1 MIKMKKMNQ
10 WSSLL
15 LFALLMLSVSSCKQE
30 DVAVQSATGTKELPS
45 FAANI
50 SLQDIPVLAPE
61 ERTIVSTD
69 TEDGI
74 SGEGQGARA
83 FEYTVPAEGGNYPTL
98 SFRDGDKIPVRILLY
113 PTGAAYYGQKV
124 FYSKGTVDLS
134 VKDGKVSFSAKQVEL
149 VGGKYKASGQDR
161 QLKFSGDLVMNNE
174 HQWMM
179 TAIYA
184 PGSTASDNIIS
195 FRGQSPL
202 KFLNAGDRLK
212 VGQDINIPF
221 VLGVKQPDGSYRPG
235 VPVKMEANKD
245 KIGFMHESN
254 SRYNDPT
261 NYSFEVKK
269 TEGMGF
275 YPLGTL
281 FALRFS
287 NDMKNLADLKSKMD
301 KKYWNANNGNY
312 EQVLSTY
319 NYKVEKVTI
328 SSTTQEGTFDIGKSV
343 SFTPSGLTRSSFVPQ
358 KEVNLTLDEAKTPWL
373 YIWQYSSGGAD
384 NSALEITFNLYN
396 KELGVHTLEKVYRAV
411 GSKFKGSHKYY
422 KHLKI
427 SRELRLPPLALFA
440 PTFVSFIDND
450 LTWGNPWGSNAKE
463 GNDHTERGVGRP
475 YLAKEFFENN
485 KRMINPFTI
494 KSSSSSDQSDF
505 DKDDTKWILP
515 SEKEIKSIFPTSI
528 KQLTVTDAG
537 EPKRQIVGVN
547 EDVVINGLPV
557 QAKAY
562 YYARENGKDI
572 TGKNQKD
579 PASLRVYYAL
589 RYVGTQYVSAWR
601 YIEWG
606 RWNNNLNNST
616 DQPIASKFII
626 QSRSL
631 PLSAGATGN
640 KKTGF
645 ASNDQKAFDLLEHT
659 IGTNEF
665 WSDRVKNSDQL
676 TIHNV
681 APAVGMDDKLL
692 KPDVIQRIFPLVGTW
707 YKGKRAYIGTA
718 FNIWVAPENDKPSA
732 TRAYQVSNQDRPSL
746 TMVNSLLMGSSGK
759 AMVLPVLY
767 PARAK
772 N

>member
-15 LFALLMLSVSSCKQE
+15 LFTLLMLSVSSCKQE
-30 DVAVQSATGTKELPS
+30 DVAVQPTTETKEPPS
-45 FAANI
+45 FTTNI

-61 ERTIVSTD
+61 ERAIVSTD
-69 TEDGI
+69 AEDEAGDA
-74 SGEGQGARA
+74 GQGVRA
-83 FEYTVPAEGGNYPTL
+83 FEYTVPAEGQNYPRL
-98 SFRDGDKIPVRILLY
+98 SFKEGDKIPVRILLY
-113 PTGAAYYGQKV
+113 PNVNGYYGTKV
-124 FYSKGTVDLS
+124 FYSKNTVHLTVKKGMLS
-134 VKDGKVSFSAKQVEL
+134 ISEKKMEL
-149 VGGKYKASGQDR
+149 VGGAYTEGSDDKNLAFTGK
-161 QLKFSGDLVMNNE
+161 LVNDNKDK
-174 HQWMM
+174 WMM

-184 PGSTASDNIIS
+184 PGATSAASLIN
-195 FRGQSPL
+195 FRGASPL
-202 KFLNAGDRLK
+202 RFLEAGTKLE
-212 VGQDINIPF
+212 VGKDINIPF
-221 VLGVKQPDGSYRPG
+221 VLGVKSKDGYKPG
-235 VPVKMEANKD
+235 VPVKMLADVDKTKLNKTELD
-245 KIGFMHESN
+245 N
-254 SRYNDPT
+254 PN

-358 KEVNLTLDEAKTPWL
+358 KEVTLSLDEAKTPWL

-494 KSSSSSDQSDF
+494 KSSSSSSDQSDF

-616 DQPIASKFII
+616 DKPIASKFII

>member
-15 LFALLMLSVSSCKQE
+15 LFTLLMLSVSSCKQE
-30 DVAVQSATGTKELPS
+30 DVAVQPTTETKEPPS
-45 FAANI
+45 FTTNI

-61 ERTIVSTD
+61 ERAIVSTD
-69 TEDGI
+69 AEDEAGDA
-74 SGEGQGARA
+74 GQGVRA
-83 FEYTVPAEGGNYPTL
+83 FEYTVPAEGQNYPRL
-98 SFRDGDKIPVRILLY
+98 SFKEGDKIPVRILLY
-113 PTGAAYYGQKV
+113 PNVNGYYGTKV
-124 FYSKGTVDLS
+124 FYSKNTVYLTVKKGMLS
-134 VKDGKVSFSAKQVEL
+134 ISEKKMEL
-149 VGGKYKASGQDR
+149 VGGAYTEGSDDKNLAFTGK
-161 QLKFSGDLVMNNE
+161 LVNDNKDK
-174 HQWMM
+174 WMM

-184 PGSTASDNIIS
+184 PGATSAASLIN
-195 FRGQSPL
+195 FRGASPL
-202 KFLNAGDRLK
+202 RFLEAGTKLE
-212 VGQDINIPF
+212 VGKDINIPF
-221 VLGVKQPDGSYRPG
+221 VLGVKSKDGYKPG
-235 VPVKMEANKD
+235 VPVKMLADVDKTKLNKTELD
-245 KIGFMHESN
+245 N
-254 SRYNDPT
+254 PN

-358 KEVNLTLDEAKTPWL
+358 KEVTLSLDEAKTPWL

-616 DQPIASKFII
+616 DKPIASKFII

>member
-15 LFALLMLSVSSCKQE
+15 LFTLLMLSVSSCKQE
-30 DVAVQSATGTKELPS
+30 DVAVQPATETKEPPS
-45 FAANI
+45 FTTNV

-69 TEDGI
+69 TEDEVGDA
-74 SGEGQGARA
+74 GQGGRA

-113 PTGAAYYGQKV
+113 PTGAAYYQQKV
-124 FYSKGTVDLS
+124 FYSKNTVYLS
-134 VKDGKVSFSAKQVEL
+134 VKDGKVSFSAKQLEL
-149 VGGKYKASGQDR
+149 IGGAYKAGSHDR
-161 QLKFSGDLVMNNE
+161 ILTFTGDLAMNNK
-174 HQWMM
+174 QDWMM

-184 PGSTASDNIIS
+184 PGSTSTNNIIS
-195 FRGQSPL
+195 FRGQSPM
-202 KFLNAGDRLK
+202 KFLNAGDKLV

-221 VLGVKQPDGSYRPG
+221 VLGVKKPDGSYTPG
-235 VPVKMEANKD
+235 VPVKMEVD
-245 KIGFMHESN
+245 TQKIGWMNEN
-254 SRYNDPT
+254 NPKYNDPT
-261 NYSFEVKK
+261 NYSFEVKQVP
-269 TEGMGF
+269 GAGF

-301 KKYWNANNGNY
+301 KKYWTANNGDY
-312 EQVLSTY
+312 SQVLSTY

-358 KEVNLTLDEAKTPWL
+358 NEVTLSLDEAKTPWL

-411 GSKFKGSHKYY
+411 GSKFKGSRKYY

-427 SRELRLPPLALFA
+427 ARELRLPPLSLFA
-440 PTFVSFIDND
+440 PTFVSFIDQD
-450 LTWGNPWGSNAKE
+450 LTWGNPWGSNAEE
-463 GNDHTERGVGRP
+463 GNDHTVRGVGRP
-475 YLAKEFFENN
+475 YLAKEFFEHNN
-485 KRMINPFTI
+485 RMINPFTI
-494 KSSSSSDQSDF
+494 KSPSGQSDF
-505 DKDDTKWILP
+505 DKDDTKWTLP

-528 KQLTVTDAG
+528 PRLTVTDAG
-537 EPKRQIVGVN
+537 TPMRQIVGVT

-557 QAKAY
+557 QAKSY
-562 YYARENGKDI
+562 YYARENGNDI

-616 DQPIASKFII
+616 DKPIASKFII

-640 KKTGF
+640 KTTGF
-645 ASNDQKAFDLLEHT
+645 TSNDQKAFALLEHT

-676 TIHNV
+676 TINNV
-681 APAVGMDDKLL
+681 APAVGMDDKIL
-692 KPDVIQRIFPLVGTW
+692 KPDVIQRTFPLVGTW

-718 FNIWVAPENDKPSA
+718 FNIWLVPENGQPNA
-732 TRAYQVSNQDRPSL
+732 TRAYQVSNQDRPSM
-746 TMVNSLLMGSSGK
+746 TTVSSLLMGATGK
-759 AMVLPVLY
+759 AMVLPLLY

>member
-15 LFALLMLSVSSCKQE
+15 LFTLLMLSVSSCKQE
-30 DVAVQSATGTKELPS
+30 DVAVQPTTETKEPPS
-45 FAANI
+45 FTTNI

-61 ERTIVSTD
+61 ERAIVSTD
-69 TEDGI
+69 AEDEAGDA
-74 SGEGQGARA
+74 GQGVRA
-83 FEYTVPAEGGNYPTL
+83 FEYTVPAEGQNYPRL
-98 SFRDGDKIPVRILLY
+98 SFKEGDKIPVRILLY
-113 PTGAAYYGQKV
+113 PNVNGYYGTKV
-124 FYSKGTVDLS
+124 FYSKNTVHLTVKKGMLS
-134 VKDGKVSFSAKQVEL
+134 ISEKKMEL
-149 VGGKYKASGQDR
+149 VGGAYTEGSDDKNLAFTGK
-161 QLKFSGDLVMNNE
+161 LVNDNKDK
-174 HQWMM
+174 WMM

-184 PGSTASDNIIS
+184 PGATSAASLIN
-195 FRGQSPL
+195 FRGASPL
-202 KFLNAGDRLK
+202 RFLEAGTKLE
-212 VGQDINIPF
+212 VGKDINIPF
-221 VLGVKQPDGSYRPG
+221 VLGVKSKDGYKPG
-235 VPVKMEANKD
+235 VPVKMLADVDKTKLNKTELD
-245 KIGFMHESN
+245 N
-254 SRYNDPT
+254 PN

-343 SFTPSGLTRSSFVPQ
+343 TFTPSGLTRSSFVPQ
-358 KEVNLTLDEAKTPWL
+358 KEVNLSLNEAKTPWL

-494 KSSSSSDQSDF
+494 KSSSSDQSDF

-645 ASNDQKAFDLLEHT
+645 VSNDEKAFDLLEHT

>member
-15 LFALLMLSVSSCKQE
+15 LFTLLMLSVSSCKQE
-30 DVAVQSATGTKELPS
+30 DVAVQPTTETKETPS
-45 FAANI
+45 FTTNI

-61 ERTIVSTD
+61 ERAIVSTD
-69 TEDGI
+69 AEDEAGDA
-74 SGEGQGARA
+74 GQGVRA
-83 FEYTVPAEGGNYPTL
+83 FEYTVPAEGQNYPRL
-98 SFRDGDKIPVRILLY
+98 SFKEGDKIPVRILLY
-113 PTGAAYYGQKV
+113 PNVNGYYGTKV
-124 FYSKGTVDLS
+124 FYSKNTVHLTVKNGMLS
-134 VKDGKVSFSAKQVEL
+134 ISEKKMEL
-149 VGGKYKASGQDR
+149 VGGAYTEGSDDKNLAFTGK
-161 QLKFSGDLVMNNE
+161 LVNDNKDK
-174 HQWMM
+174 WMM

-184 PGSTASDNIIS
+184 PGATSAASLIN
-195 FRGQSPL
+195 FRGASPL
-202 KFLNAGDRLK
+202 RFLEAGTKLE
-212 VGQDINIPF
+212 VGKDINIPF
-221 VLGVKQPDGSYRPG
+221 VLGVKSKDGYKPG
-235 VPVKMEANKD
+235 VPVKMLADVDKTKLNKTELD
-245 KIGFMHESN
+245 N
-254 SRYNDPT
+254 PN

-343 SFTPSGLTRSSFVPQ
+343 TFTPSGLTRSSFVPQ
-358 KEVNLTLDEAKTPWL
+358 KEVTLSLDEAKTPWL

-494 KSSSSSDQSDF
+494 KSSSSSSDQSDF

-616 DQPIASKFII
+616 DKPIASKFII

-645 ASNDQKAFDLLEHT
+645 ASNDEKAFDLLEHT

>member
-15 LFALLMLSVSSCKQE
+15 LFTLLMLSVSSCKQE
-30 DVAVQSATGTKELPS
+30 DVAVQTATETKEPPS
-45 FAANI
+45 FTTNV

-69 TEDGI
+69 AEDEAGDA
-74 SGEGQGARA
+74 GQGVRA
-83 FEYTVPAEGGNYPTL
+83 FEYTVPAEGQNYPRL
-98 SFRDGDKIPVRILLY
+98 SFKEGDKIPVRILLY
-113 PTGAAYYGQKV
+113 PNVNGYYGTKV
-124 FYSKGTVDLS
+124 FYSKNTVHLTVKKGMLS
-134 VKDGKVSFSAKQVEL
+134 ISEKKMEL
-149 VGGKYKASGQDR
+149 VGGAYTEGSDDKNLAFTGK
-161 QLKFSGDLVMNNE
+161 LVNDNKDK
-174 HQWMM
+174 WMM

-184 PGSTASDNIIS
+184 PGATSAASLIN
-195 FRGQSPL
+195 FRGASPL
-202 KFLNAGDRLK
+202 RFLAAGTKLE
-212 VGQDINIPF
+212 VGKDINIPF
-221 VLGVKQPDGSYRPG
+221 VLGVKSKDGYKPG
-235 VPVKMEANKD
+235 VPVKMLADVDKTKLNKTELD
-245 KIGFMHESN
+245 N
-254 SRYNDPT
+254 PN

-343 SFTPSGLTRSSFVPQ
+343 TFTPSGLTRSSFVPQ
-358 KEVNLTLDEAKTPWL
+358 KEVTLSLDEAKTPWL

-616 DQPIASKFII
+616 DKPIASKFII

-640 KKTGF
+640 KTTGF
-645 ASNDQKAFDLLEHT
+645 TSNDQKAFDLLEHT

>member
-15 LFALLMLSVSSCKQE
+15 LFTLLMLSVSSCKQE
-30 DVAVQSATGTKELPS
+30 DVAVQPTTETKEPPS
-45 FAANI
+45 FTTNV

-61 ERTIVSTD
+61 ERAIVSTD
-69 TEDGI
+69 AEDEAGDA
-74 SGEGQGARA
+74 GQGVRA
-83 FEYTVPAEGGNYPTL
+83 FEYTVPAEGQNYPRL
-98 SFRDGDKIPVRILLY
+98 SFKEGDKIPVRILLY
-113 PTGAAYYGQKV
+113 PNVNGYYGTKV
-124 FYSKGTVDLS
+124 FYSKNTVHLTVKKGMLS
-134 VKDGKVSFSAKQVEL
+134 ISEKKMEL
-149 VGGKYKASGQDR
+149 VGGAYTEGSDDKNLAFTGK
-161 QLKFSGDLVMNNE
+161 LVNDNKDK
-174 HQWMM
+174 WMM

-184 PGSTASDNIIS
+184 PGATSAASLIN
-195 FRGQSPL
+195 FRGASPL
-202 KFLNAGDRLK
+202 RFLEAGTKLE
-212 VGQDINIPF
+212 VGKDINIPF
-221 VLGVKQPDGSYRPG
+221 VLGVKSKDGYKPG
-235 VPVKMEANKD
+235 VPVKMLADVDKTKLNKTELD
-245 KIGFMHESN
+245 N
-254 SRYNDPT
+254 PN

-358 KEVNLTLDEAKTPWL
+358 KEVTLSLDEAKTPWL

-494 KSSSSSDQSDF
+494 KSSSSSSDQSDF

-616 DQPIASKFII
+616 DKPIASKFII

>member
-15 LFALLMLSVSSCKQE
+15 LFTLLMLSVSSCKQE
-30 DVAVQSATGTKELPS
+30 DVAVQTATETKEPPS
-45 FAANI
+45 FTTNV

-69 TEDGI
+69 AEDEAGDA
-74 SGEGQGARA
+74 GQGVRA
-83 FEYTVPAEGGNYPTL
+83 FEYTVPAEGQNYPRL
-98 SFRDGDKIPVRILLY
+98 SFKEGDKIPVRILLY
-113 PTGAAYYGQKV
+113 PNVNGYYGTKV
-124 FYSKGTVDLS
+124 FYSKNTVHLTVKNGMLS
-134 VKDGKVSFSAKQVEL
+134 ISEKKMEL
-149 VGGKYKASGQDR
+149 VGGAYKEGSDDKNLAFTG
-161 QLKFSGDLVMNNE
+161 KLVNDNKDK
-174 HQWMM
+174 WMM

-184 PGSTASDNIIS
+184 PGATSAASLIN
-195 FRGQSPL
+195 FRGASPL
-202 KFLNAGDRLK
+202 RFLAAGTKLE
-212 VGQDINIPF
+212 VGKDINIPF
-221 VLGVKQPDGSYRPG
+221 VLGVKSKDGYKPG
-235 VPVKMEANKD
+235 VPVKMLADVDKTKLNKTELD
-245 KIGFMHESN
+245 N
-254 SRYNDPT
+254 PN

-358 KEVNLTLDEAKTPWL
+358 KEVNLSLNEAKTPWL

-616 DQPIASKFII
+616 DKPIASKFII

>member
-15 LFALLMLSVSSCKQE
+15 LFTLLMLSVSSCKQE
-30 DVAVQSATGTKELPS
+30 DVAVQTATETKEPPS
-45 FAANI
+45 FTTNV

-69 TEDGI
+69 AEDEAGDA
-74 SGEGQGARA
+74 GQGVRA
-83 FEYTVPAEGGNYPTL
+83 FEYTVPAEGQNYPRL
-98 SFRDGDKIPVRILLY
+98 SFKEGDKIPVRILLY
-113 PTGAAYYGQKV
+113 PNVNGYYGTKV
-124 FYSKGTVDLS
+124 FYSKNTVHLTVKKGMLS
-134 VKDGKVSFSAKQVEL
+134 ISEKKMEL
-149 VGGKYKASGQDR
+149 VGGAYTEGSDDKNLAFTGK
-161 QLKFSGDLVMNNE
+161 LVNDNKDK
-174 HQWMM
+174 WMM

-184 PGSTASDNIIS
+184 PGATSAASLIN
-195 FRGQSPL
+195 FRGASPL
-202 KFLNAGDRLK
+202 RFLEAGTKLE
-212 VGQDINIPF
+212 VGKDINIPF
-221 VLGVKQPDGSYRPG
+221 VLGVKSKDGYKPG
-235 VPVKMEANKD
+235 VPVKMLADVDKTKLNKTELD
-245 KIGFMHESN
+245 N
-254 SRYNDPT
+254 PN

-358 KEVNLTLDEAKTPWL
+358 KEVTLSLDEAKTPWL

-494 KSSSSSDQSDF
+494 KSSSSGQSDF

-645 ASNDQKAFDLLEHT
+645 ASNDEKAFDLLEHT

>member
-15 LFALLMLSVSSCKQE
+15 LFTLLMLSGSSCKQE
-30 DVAVQSATGTKELPS
+30 DVAVQPATETKEPPS
-45 FAANI
+45 FTTNV

-69 TEDGI
+69 TED
-74 SGEGQGARA
+74 EADNAGQGARA

-98 SFRDGDKIPVRILLY
+98 SFKEGDKIPVRILLY
-113 PTGAAYYGQKV
+113 PNVNGYYGTKV
-124 FYSKGTVDLS
+124 FYSKNTVHLTVKNGMLS
-134 VKDGKVSFSAKQVEL
+134 ISEKKMEL
-149 VGGKYKASGQDR
+149 VGGAYTEGSDDKNLAFTGK
-161 QLKFSGDLVMNNE
+161 LVNDNKDK
-174 HQWMM
+174 WMM

-184 PGSTASDNIIS
+184 PGATSAASLIN
-195 FRGQSPL
+195 FRGASPL
-202 KFLNAGDRLK
+202 RFLPAGTKLE
-212 VGQDINIPF
+212 VGKDINIPF
-221 VLGVKQPDGSYRPG
+221 VLGVKSKDGYKPG
-235 VPVKMEANKD
+235 VPVKMLADVDKTKLNKTELD
-245 KIGFMHESN
+245 N
-254 SRYNDPT
+254 PN

-301 KKYWNANNGNY
+301 KKYWAANNGDY
-312 EQVLSTY
+312 SRVLSTY
-319 NYKVEKVTI
+319 NYKIEKVTI

-358 KEVNLTLDEAKTPWL
+358 KEVNLSLDEAKTPWL

-440 PTFVSFIDND
+440 PTFVSFIDED
-450 LTWGNPWGSNAKE
+450 LTWGNPWGSNAAE
-463 GNDHTERGVGRP
+463 GNDHTVRGVGRP

-494 KSSSSSDQSDF
+494 KSSSSGQSDF

-557 QAKAY
+557 QAKSY

-645 ASNDQKAFDLLEHT
+645 AFNDQKAFDLLEHT

-692 KPDVIQRIFPLVGTW
+692 KPDVIQRTFPLVGTW

>member
-15 LFALLMLSVSSCKQE
+15 LFTLLMLSVSSCKQE
-30 DVAVQSATGTKELPS
+30 DVAVQPTTETKEPPS
-45 FAANI
+45 FTTNV

-69 TEDGI
+69 AEDGM

-98 SFRDGDKIPVRILLY
+98 SFRDGEKIPVRILLY
-113 PTGAAYYGQKV
+113 PTGTAYYGQKV

-149 VGGKYKASGQDR
+149 VGGAYKVGSKNR
-161 QLKFSGDLVMNNE
+161 NLTFTGDLVNNNKDN
-174 HQWMM
+174 WMM

-184 PGSTASDNIIS
+184 PGSTASENIIS

-202 KFLNAGDRLK
+202 KFLNAGDRLT

-221 VLGVKQPDGSYRPG
+221 VLGVKQSDGSYRPG
-235 VPVKMEANKD
+235 VPVKMEVNKQ
-245 KIGFMHESN
+245 KIGWMNEN
-254 SRYNDPT
+254 NPKYNDPT

-287 NDMKNLADLKSKMD
+287 NDMKNLKDLKSKMD
-301 KKYWNANNGNY
+301 EKYWEANNGDY
-312 EQVLSTY
+312 SRVLSTY
-319 NYKVEKVTI
+319 NYKIEKVTI
-328 SSTTQEGTFDIGKSV
+328 SSTTQTGTFDIGKSV
-343 SFTPSGLTRSSFVPQ
+343 TFTPTEMTRTSFTPS
-358 KEVNLTLDEAKTPWL
+358 KEVSLGLDEAKTPWL

-396 KELGVHTLEKVYRAV
+396 EELGAHTVEKVYRAV
-411 GSKFKGSHKYY
+411 GGKFKGSHKYY

-427 SRELRLPPLALFA
+427 SRELRLPPLALLA
-440 PTFVSFIDND
+440 PTFISFIDQD
-450 LTWGNPWGSNAKE
+450 LTWGDPWGSNANE
-463 GNDHTERGVGRP
+463 GNDHTVRGVGRP

-494 KSSSSSDQSDF
+494 KSPSGQSDF
-505 DKDDTKWILP
+505 DKDDTKWTLP

-537 EPKRQIVGVN
+537 TPWRHIVGVK

-557 QAKAY
+557 KGKSY
-562 YYARENGKDI
+562 YYARENGNDI
-572 TGKNQKD
+572 TGNNQKD

-616 DQPIASKFII
+616 DKPIASKFII

-640 KKTGF
+640 KTTGF
-645 ASNDQKAFDLLEHT
+645 TYNDQKAFDLLEQT

-681 APAVGMDDKLL
+681 APAVGMDDKIL
-692 KPDVIQRIFPLVGTW
+692 KPDVIQRTFPLVGTW
-707 YKGKRAYIGTA
+707 YKGKRAYIGTS
-718 FNIWVAPENDKPSA
+718 FNIWLVPENGQPNA
-732 TRAYQVSNQDRPSL
+732 TRAYQVSNQDRPSM
-746 TMVNSLLMGSSGK
+746 TTVSSLLMGATGK
-759 AMVLPVLY
+759 AMVLPLLY

>member
-15 LFALLMLSVSSCKQE
+15 LFTLLMLSVSSCKQE
-30 DVAVQSATGTKELPS
+30 DVAVQTATETNEPPS
-45 FAANI
+45 FTTNV

-69 TEDGI
+69 AEDEAGDA
-74 SGEGQGARA
+74 GQGVRA
-83 FEYTVPAEGGNYPTL
+83 FEYTVPAEGQNYPRL
-98 SFRDGDKIPVRILLY
+98 SFKEGDKIPVRILLY
-113 PTGAAYYGQKV
+113 PNVNGYYGTKV
-124 FYSKGTVDLS
+124 FYSKNTVHLTVKNGMLS
-134 VKDGKVSFSAKQVEL
+134 ISEKKMEL
-149 VGGKYKASGQDR
+149 VGGAYTEGSDDKNLAFTGK
-161 QLKFSGDLVMNNE
+161 LVNDNKDK
-174 HQWMM
+174 WMM

-184 PGSTASDNIIS
+184 PGATSAASLIN
-195 FRGQSPL
+195 FRGASPL
-202 KFLNAGDRLK
+202 RFLAAGTKLE
-212 VGQDINIPF
+212 VGKDINIPF
-221 VLGVKQPDGSYRPG
+221 VLGVKSKDGYKPG
-235 VPVKMEANKD
+235 VPVKMLADVDKTKLNKTELD
-245 KIGFMHESN
+245 N
-254 SRYNDPT
+254 PN

-358 KEVNLTLDEAKTPWL
+358 KEVTLSLDEAKTPWL

-616 DQPIASKFII
+616 DKPIASKFII

-659 IGTNEF
+659 IVTNEF

>member
-15 LFALLMLSVSSCKQE
+15 LFTLLMLSVSSCKQE
-30 DVAVQSATGTKELPS
+30 DVAVQPTTETKEPPS
-45 FAANI
+45 FTTNI

-61 ERTIVSTD
+61 ERAIVSTD
-69 TEDGI
+69 AEDEAGDA
-74 SGEGQGARA
+74 GQGVRA
-83 FEYTVPAEGGNYPTL
+83 FEYTVPAEGQNYPRL
-98 SFRDGDKIPVRILLY
+98 SFKEGDKIPVRILLY
-113 PTGAAYYGQKV
+113 PNVNGYYGTKV
-124 FYSKGTVDLS
+124 FYSKNTVHLTVKKGMLS
-134 VKDGKVSFSAKQVEL
+134 ISEKKMEL
-149 VGGKYKASGQDR
+149 VGGAYTEGSDDKNLAFTGK
-161 QLKFSGDLVMNNE
+161 LVNDNKDK
-174 HQWMM
+174 WMM

-184 PGSTASDNIIS
+184 PGATSAASLIN
-195 FRGQSPL
+195 FRGASPL
-202 KFLNAGDRLK
+202 RFLEAGTKLE
-212 VGQDINIPF
+212 VGKDINIPF
-221 VLGVKQPDGSYRPG
+221 VLGVKSKDGYKPG
-235 VPVKMEANKD
+235 VPVKMLADVDKTKLNKTELD
-245 KIGFMHESN
+245 N
-254 SRYNDPT
+254 PN
-261 NYSFEVKK
+261 NYSFEVEK

-358 KEVNLTLDEAKTPWL
+358 KEVTLSLDEAKTPWL

-494 KSSSSSDQSDF
+494 KSSSSSSDQSDF

-616 DQPIASKFII
+616 DKPIASKFII

>member
-15 LFALLMLSVSSCKQE
+15 LFTLLMLSVSSCKQE
-30 DVAVQSATGTKELPS
+30 DVAVQPTTETKETPS
-45 FAANI
+45 FTTNI

-61 ERTIVSTD
+61 ERAIVSTD
-69 TEDGI
+69 AEDEAGDA
-74 SGEGQGARA
+74 GQGVRA
-83 FEYTVPAEGGNYPTL
+83 FEYTVPAEGQNYPRL
-98 SFRDGDKIPVRILLY
+98 SFKEGDKIPVRILLY
-113 PTGAAYYGQKV
+113 PNVNGYYGTKV
-124 FYSKGTVDLS
+124 FYSKNTVYLTVKKGMLS
-134 VKDGKVSFSAKQVEL
+134 ISEKKMEL
-149 VGGKYKASGQDR
+149 VGGAYTEGSDDKNLAFTGK
-161 QLKFSGDLVMNNE
+161 LVNDNKDK
-174 HQWMM
+174 WMM

-184 PGSTASDNIIS
+184 PGATSAASLIN
-195 FRGQSPL
+195 FRGASPL
-202 KFLNAGDRLK
+202 RFLEAGTKLE
-212 VGQDINIPF
+212 VGKDINIPF
-221 VLGVKQPDGSYRPG
+221 VLGVKSKDGYKPG
-235 VPVKMEANKD
+235 VPVKMLADVDKTKLNKTELD
-245 KIGFMHESN
+245 N
-254 SRYNDPT
+254 PN

-358 KEVNLTLDEAKTPWL
+358 KEVTLSLDEAKTPWL

-616 DQPIASKFII
+616 DKPIASKFII

>member
-15 LFALLMLSVSSCKQE
+15 LFTLLMLSVSSCKQE
-30 DVAVQSATGTKELPS
+30 DVAVQPTTETKEPPS
-45 FAANI
+45 FTTNI

-61 ERTIVSTD
+61 ERAIVSTD
-69 TEDGI
+69 AEDEAGDA
-74 SGEGQGARA
+74 GQGVRA
-83 FEYTVPAEGGNYPTL
+83 FEYTVPAEGQNYPRL
-98 SFRDGDKIPVRILLY
+98 SFKEGDKIPVRILLY
-113 PTGAAYYGQKV
+113 PNVNGYYGTKV
-124 FYSKGTVDLS
+124 FYSKNTVHLTVKKGMLS
-134 VKDGKVSFSAKQVEL
+134 ISEKKMEL
-149 VGGKYKASGQDR
+149 VGGAYTEGSDDKNLAFTGK
-161 QLKFSGDLVMNNE
+161 LVNDNKDK
-174 HQWMM
+174 WMM

-184 PGSTASDNIIS
+184 PGATSAASLIN
-195 FRGQSPL
+195 FRGASPL
-202 KFLNAGDRLK
+202 RFLEAGTKLE
-212 VGQDINIPF
+212 VGKDINIPF
-221 VLGVKQPDGSYRPG
+221 VLGVKSKDGYKPG
-235 VPVKMEANKD
+235 VPVKMLADVDKTKLNKTELD
-245 KIGFMHESN
+245 N
-254 SRYNDPT
+254 PN

-358 KEVNLTLDEAKTPWL
+358 KEVTLSLDEAKTPWL

-494 KSSSSSDQSDF
+494 KSSSSGQSDF

-616 DQPIASKFII
+616 DKPIASKFII

>member
-15 LFALLMLSVSSCKQE
+15 LFTLLMLSVSSCKQE
-30 DVAVQSATGTKELPS
+30 DVAVQTATETNEPPS
-45 FAANI
+45 FTTNV

-69 TEDGI
+69 AEDEAGDA
-74 SGEGQGARA
+74 GQGVRA
-83 FEYTVPAEGGNYPTL
+83 FEYTVPAEGQNYPRL
-98 SFRDGDKIPVRILLY
+98 SFKEGDKIPVRILLY
-113 PTGAAYYGQKV
+113 PNVNGYYGTKV
-124 FYSKGTVDLS
+124 FYSKNTVHLTVKNGMLS
-134 VKDGKVSFSAKQVEL
+134 ISEKKMEL
-149 VGGKYKASGQDR
+149 VGGAYTEGSDDKNLAFTGK
-161 QLKFSGDLVMNNE
+161 LVNDNKDK
-174 HQWMM
+174 WMM

-184 PGSTASDNIIS
+184 PGATSAASLIN
-195 FRGQSPL
+195 FRGASPL
-202 KFLNAGDRLK
+202 RFLAAGTKLE
-212 VGQDINIPF
+212 VGKDINIPF
-221 VLGVKQPDGSYRPG
+221 VLGVKSKDGYKPG
-235 VPVKMEANKD
+235 VPVKMLADVDKTKLNKTELD
-245 KIGFMHESN
+245 N
-254 SRYNDPT
+254 PN

-358 KEVNLTLDEAKTPWL
+358 KEVTLSLDEAKTPWL

-547 EDVVINGLPV
+547 EDVVLNGLPV

-616 DQPIASKFII
+616 DKPIASKFII

-659 IGTNEF
+659 IVTNEF

>member
-1 MIKMKKMNQ
+1 MNQ

-15 LFALLMLSVSSCKQE
+15 LFTLLMLSVSSCKQE
-30 DVAVQSATGTKELPS
+30 DVAVQTATETKEPPS
-45 FAANI
+45 FTTNV

-69 TEDGI
+69 TEDGM
-74 SGEGQGARA
+74 SGEGQGPRA

-98 SFRDGDKIPVRILLY
+98 SFRDGEKIPVRLLLY
-113 PTGAAYYGQKV
+113 PIEDGYYGQKV

-134 VKDGKVSFSAKQVEL
+134 IKDGKVSFSAKQVEL
-149 VGGKYKASGQDR
+149 VGGKYKVGSRDKTLTFTGEMA
-161 QLKFSGDLVMNNE
+161 KNNKDK
-174 HQWMM
+174 WMM

-184 PGSTASDNIIS
+184 PGSTASENIIS

-202 KFLNAGDRLK
+202 KFLNAGDKLV

-221 VLGVKQPDGSYRPG
+221 VLGVKKPDGSYTPG
-235 VPVKMEANKD
+235 VPVKMEVD
-245 KIGFMHESN
+245 TQKIGWMNEN
-254 SRYNDPT
+254 NPKYNDPT
-261 NYSFEVKK
+261 NYSFEVKQVP
-269 TEGMGF
+269 GAGF

-287 NDMKNLADLKSKMD
+287 NDMKNLEDLKRKMD
-301 KKYWNANNGNY
+301 KKYWTANNGNY
-312 EQVLSTY
+312 SQVLSTY
-319 NYKVEKVTI
+319 NYKIEKVTI

-358 KEVNLTLDEAKTPWL
+358 NEVNLSLDEAKTPWL

-411 GSKFKGSHKYY
+411 GSKFKGSRKYY

-427 SRELRLPPLALFA
+427 ARELRLPPLSLFA
-440 PTFVSFIDND
+440 PTFVSFIDQD
-450 LTWGNPWGSNAKE
+450 LTWGDPWGSNAEE
-463 GNDHTERGVGRP
+463 GNDHTVRGVGRP

-485 KRMINPFTI
+485 NRMINPFTI
-494 KSSSSSDQSDF
+494 KSPSGQSDF
-505 DKDDTKWILP
+505 DKDDTKWTLP

-528 KQLTVTDAG
+528 PRLTVTDAG
-537 EPKRQIVGVN
+537 TPMRQIVGVT

-557 QAKAY
+557 QAKSY
-562 YYARENGKDI
+562 YYARENGNDI

-616 DQPIASKFII
+616 DKPIASKFII

-640 KKTGF
+640 KTTGF
-645 ASNDQKAFDLLEHT
+645 TSNDQKAFDLLEHT

-676 TIHNV
+676 TINNV
-681 APAVGMDDKLL
+681 APAVGMDDKIL
-692 KPDVIQRIFPLVGTW
+692 KPDVIQRTFPLVGTW
-707 YKGKRAYIGTA
+707 YKGKRAYIGTS
-718 FNIWVAPENDKPSA
+718 FNIWLVPENGQPNA
-732 TRAYQVSNQDRPSL
+732 TRAYQVSNQDRPSM
-746 TMVNSLLMGSSGK
+746 TTVSSLLMGATGK
-759 AMVLPVLY
+759 AMVLPLLY

>member
-1 MIKMKKMNQ
+1 MNQ

-15 LFALLMLSVSSCKQE
+15 LFALLMLSVSSCKQD
-30 DVAVQSATGTKELPS
+30 DVAVQSATETKESPS
-45 FAANI
+45 FSTNI

-61 ERTIVSTD
+61 ERAIVSTD
-69 TEDGI
+69 TEDGM

-98 SFRDGDKIPVRILLY
+98 SFRDGDKIPVRLLLY
-113 PTGAAYYGQKV
+113 PIEDGYYGQKV

-134 VKDGKVSFSAKQVEL
+134 IKDGKVSFSAKQVEL
-149 VGGKYKASGQDR
+149 VGGEYKVGSRDKTLTFTGEMA
-161 QLKFSGDLVMNNE
+161 KNNKDK
-174 HQWMM
+174 WMM

-184 PGSTASDNIIS
+184 PGSTSTNNIIS
-195 FRGQSPL
+195 FRGQSPM
-202 KFLNAGDRLK
+202 KFLNAGDKLV

-221 VLGVKQPDGSYRPG
+221 VLGVKKPDGSYTPG
-235 VPVKMEANKD
+235 VPVKMEVD
-245 KIGFMHESN
+245 TQKIGWMNEN
-254 SRYNDPT
+254 NPKYNDPT
-261 NYSFEVKK
+261 NYSFEVKQVP
-269 TEGMGF
+269 GAGF

-287 NDMKNLADLKSKMD
+287 NDMKNLEDLKRKMD
-301 KKYWNANNGNY
+301 KKYWTANNGNY
-312 EQVLSTY
+312 SQVLSTY
-319 NYKVEKVTI
+319 NYKIEKVTI

-358 KEVNLTLDEAKTPWL
+358 NEVTLSLDEAKTPWL

-411 GSKFKGSHKYY
+411 GSKFKGSRKYY

-427 SRELRLPPLALFA
+427 ARELRLPPLSLFA
-440 PTFVSFIDND
+440 PTFVSFIDQD
-450 LTWGNPWGSNAKE
+450 LTWGDPWGSNAEE
-463 GNDHTERGVGRP
+463 GNDHTVRGVGRP

-485 KRMINPFTI
+485 NRMINPFTI
-494 KSSSSSDQSDF
+494 KSPSGQSDF
-505 DKDDTKWILP
+505 DKDDTKWTLP

-528 KQLTVTDAG
+528 PRLTVTDAG
-537 EPKRQIVGVN
+537 TPMRQIVGVT

-557 QAKAY
+557 QAKSY
-562 YYARENGKDI
+562 YYARENGNDI

-616 DQPIASKFII
+616 DKPIASKFII

-640 KKTGF
+640 KTTGF
-645 ASNDQKAFDLLEHT
+645 TSNDQKAFDLLEHT

-676 TIHNV
+676 TINNV
-681 APAVGMDDKLL
+681 APAVGMDDKIL
-692 KPDVIQRIFPLVGTW
+692 KPDVIQRTFPLVGTW
-707 YKGKRAYIGTA
+707 YKGKRAYIGTS
-718 FNIWVAPENDKPSA
+718 FNIWLVPENGQPNA
-732 TRAYQVSNQDRPSL
+732 TRAYQVSNQDRPSM
-746 TMVNSLLMGSSGK
+746 TTVSSLLMGATGK
-759 AMVLPVLY
+759 AMVLPLLY

>member
-15 LFALLMLSVSSCKQE
+15 LFTLLMLSVSSCKQE
-30 DVAVQSATGTKELPS
+30 DVAVQPTTETKEPPS
-45 FAANI
+45 FTTNI

-61 ERTIVSTD
+61 ERAIVSTD
-69 TEDGI
+69 AEDEAGDA
-74 SGEGQGARA
+74 GQGVRA
-83 FEYTVPAEGGNYPTL
+83 FEYTVPAEGQNYPRL
-98 SFRDGDKIPVRILLY
+98 SFKEGDKIPVRILLY
-113 PTGAAYYGQKV
+113 PNVNGYYGTKV
-124 FYSKGTVDLS
+124 FYSKNTVYLTVKNGMLS
-134 VKDGKVSFSAKQVEL
+134 ISEKKMEL
-149 VGGKYKASGQDR
+149 VGGAYTEGSDDKNLAFTGK
-161 QLKFSGDLVMNNE
+161 LVNDNKDK
-174 HQWMM
+174 WMM

-184 PGSTASDNIIS
+184 PGATSAASLIN
-195 FRGQSPL
+195 FRGASPL
-202 KFLNAGDRLK
+202 RFLAAGTKLE
-212 VGQDINIPF
+212 VGKDINIPF
-221 VLGVKQPDGSYRPG
+221 VLGVKSKDGYKPG
-235 VPVKMEANKD
+235 VPVKMLADVDKTKLNKTELD
-245 KIGFMHESN
+245 N
-254 SRYNDPT
+254 PN

-358 KEVNLTLDEAKTPWL
+358 KEVTLSLDEAKTPWL

-616 DQPIASKFII
+616 DKPIASKFII

>member
-15 LFALLMLSVSSCKQE
+15 LFTLLMLSVSSCKQE
-30 DVAVQSATGTKELPS
+30 DVAVQPTTETKEPPS
-45 FAANI
+45 FTTNI

-61 ERTIVSTD
+61 ERAIVSTD
-69 TEDGI
+69 AEDEAGDA
-74 SGEGQGARA
+74 GQGVRA
-83 FEYTVPAEGGNYPTL
+83 FEYTVPAEGQNYPRL
-98 SFRDGDKIPVRILLY
+98 SFKEGDKIPVRILLY
-113 PTGAAYYGQKV
+113 PNVNGYYGTKV
-124 FYSKGTVDLS
+124 FYSKNTVHLTVKKGMLS
-134 VKDGKVSFSAKQVEL
+134 ISEKKMEL
-149 VGGKYKASGQDR
+149 VGGAYTEGSDDKNLAFTGK
-161 QLKFSGDLVMNNE
+161 LVNDNKDK
-174 HQWMM
+174 WMM

-184 PGSTASDNIIS
+184 PGATSAASLIN
-195 FRGQSPL
+195 FRGASPL
-202 KFLNAGDRLK
+202 RFLEAGTKLE
-212 VGQDINIPF
+212 VGKDINIPF
-221 VLGVKQPDGSYRPG
+221 VLGVKSKDGYKPG
-235 VPVKMEANKD
+235 VPVKMLADVDKTKLNKTELD
-245 KIGFMHESN
+245 N
-254 SRYNDPT
+254 PN
-261 NYSFEVKK
+261 NYSFEVEK

-358 KEVNLTLDEAKTPWL
+358 KEVTLSLDEAKTPWL

-494 KSSSSSDQSDF
+494 KSSSSSSDQSDF

>member
-15 LFALLMLSVSSCKQE
+15 LFTLLMLSVSSCKQE
-30 DVAVQSATGTKELPS
+30 DVAVQPTTETKETPS
-45 FAANI
+45 FTTNI

-61 ERTIVSTD
+61 ERAIVSTD
-69 TEDGI
+69 AEDEAGDA
-74 SGEGQGARA
+74 GQGVRA
-83 FEYTVPAEGGNYPTL
+83 FEYTVPAEGQNYPRL
-98 SFRDGDKIPVRILLY
+98 SFKEGDKIPVRILLY
-113 PTGAAYYGQKV
+113 PNVNGYYGTKV
-124 FYSKGTVDLS
+124 FYSKNTVYLTVKKGMLS
-134 VKDGKVSFSAKQVEL
+134 ISEKKMEL
-149 VGGKYKASGQDR
+149 VGGAYTEGSDDKNLAFTGK
-161 QLKFSGDLVMNNE
+161 LVNDNKDK
-174 HQWMM
+174 WMM

-184 PGSTASDNIIS
+184 PGATSAASLIN
-195 FRGQSPL
+195 FRGASPL
-202 KFLNAGDRLK
+202 RFLEAGTKLE
-212 VGQDINIPF
+212 VGKDINIPF
-221 VLGVKQPDGSYRPG
+221 VLGVKSKDGYKPG
-235 VPVKMEANKD
+235 VPVKMLADVDKTKLNKTELD
-245 KIGFMHESN
+245 N
-254 SRYNDPT
+254 PN

-358 KEVNLTLDEAKTPWL
+358 KEVTLSLDEAKTPWL

-494 KSSSSSDQSDF
+494 KSSSSGQSDF

-616 DQPIASKFII
+616 DKPIASKFII

-640 KKTGF
+640 KTTGF
-645 ASNDQKAFDLLEHT
+645 TSNDQKAFDLLEHT

-767 PARAK
+767 PAKKAK

>member
-15 LFALLMLSVSSCKQE
+15 LFTLLMLSVSSCKQE
-30 DVAVQSATGTKELPS
+30 DVAVQPTTETKEPPS
-45 FAANI
+45 FTTNI

-61 ERTIVSTD
+61 ERAIVSTD
-69 TEDGI
+69 AEDEAGDA
-74 SGEGQGARA
+74 GQGVRA
-83 FEYTVPAEGGNYPTL
+83 FEYTVPAEGQNYPRL
-98 SFRDGDKIPVRILLY
+98 SFKEGDKIPVRILLY
-113 PTGAAYYGQKV
+113 PNVNGYYGTKV
-124 FYSKGTVDLS
+124 FYSKNTVHLTVKKGMLS
-134 VKDGKVSFSAKQVEL
+134 ISEKKMEL
-149 VGGKYKASGQDR
+149 VGGAYTEGSDDKNLAFTGK
-161 QLKFSGDLVMNNE
+161 LVNDNKDK
-174 HQWMM
+174 WMM

-184 PGSTASDNIIS
+184 PGATSAASLIN
-195 FRGQSPL
+195 FRGASPL
-202 KFLNAGDRLK
+202 RFLEAGTKLE
-212 VGQDINIPF
+212 VGKDINIPF
-221 VLGVKQPDGSYRPG
+221 VLGVKSKDGYKPG
-235 VPVKMEANKD
+235 VPVKMLADVDKTKLNKTELD
-245 KIGFMHESN
+245 N
-254 SRYNDPT
+254 PN
-261 NYSFEVKK
+261 NYSFEVEK

-358 KEVNLTLDEAKTPWL
+358 KEVTLSLDEAKTPWL

-616 DQPIASKFII
+616 DKPIASKFII

>member
-1 MIKMKKMNQ
+1 MNQ

-15 LFALLMLSVSSCKQE
+15 LFTLLMLSVSSCKQE
-30 DVAVQSATGTKELPS
+30 DVAVQTATETNEPPS
-45 FAANI
+45 FTTNV

-69 TEDGI
+69 AEDEAGDA
-74 SGEGQGARA
+74 GQGVRA
-83 FEYTVPAEGGNYPTL
+83 FEYTVPAEGQNYPRL
-98 SFRDGDKIPVRILLY
+98 SFKEGDKIPVRILLY
-113 PTGAAYYGQKV
+113 PNVNGYYGTKV
-124 FYSKGTVDLS
+124 FYSKNTVHLTVKNGMLS
-134 VKDGKVSFSAKQVEL
+134 ISEKKMEL
-149 VGGKYKASGQDR
+149 VGGAYTEGSDDKNLAFTGK
-161 QLKFSGDLVMNNE
+161 LVNDNKDK
-174 HQWMM
+174 WMM

-184 PGSTASDNIIS
+184 PGATSAASLIN
-195 FRGQSPL
+195 FRGASPL
-202 KFLNAGDRLK
+202 RFLAAGTKLE
-212 VGQDINIPF
+212 VGKDINIPF
-221 VLGVKQPDGSYRPG
+221 VLGVKSKDGYKPG
-235 VPVKMEANKD
+235 VPVKMLADVDKTKLNKTELD
-245 KIGFMHESN
+245 N
-254 SRYNDPT
+254 PN

-358 KEVNLTLDEAKTPWL
+358 KEVTLSLDEAKTPWL

-616 DQPIASKFII
+616 DKPIASKFII

>member
-15 LFALLMLSVSSCKQE
+15 LFTLLMLSVSSCKQE
-30 DVAVQSATGTKELPS
+30 DVAVQPTTETKEPPS
-45 FAANI
+45 FTTNI

-61 ERTIVSTD
+61 ERAIVSTD
-69 TEDGI
+69 AEDEAGDA
-74 SGEGQGARA
+74 GQGVRA
-83 FEYTVPAEGGNYPTL
+83 FEYTVPAEGQNYPRL
-98 SFRDGDKIPVRILLY
+98 SFKEGDKIPVRILLY
-113 PTGAAYYGQKV
+113 PNVNGYYGTKV
-124 FYSKGTVDLS
+124 FYSKNTVHLTVKKGMLS
-134 VKDGKVSFSAKQVEL
+134 ISEKKMEL
-149 VGGKYKASGQDR
+149 VGGAYTEGSDDKNLAFTGK
-161 QLKFSGDLVMNNE
+161 LVNDNKDK
-174 HQWMM
+174 WMM

-184 PGSTASDNIIS
+184 PGATSAASLIN
-195 FRGQSPL
+195 FRGASPL
-202 KFLNAGDRLK
+202 RFLEAGTKLE
-212 VGQDINIPF
+212 VGKDINIPF
-221 VLGVKQPDGSYRPG
+221 VLGVKSKDGYKPG
-235 VPVKMEANKD
+235 VPVKMLADVDKTKLNKTELD
-245 KIGFMHESN
+245 N
-254 SRYNDPT
+254 PN

-358 KEVNLTLDEAKTPWL
+358 KEVTLSLDEAKTPWL

-494 KSSSSSDQSDF
+494 KSSSSSSDQSDF

>member
-1 MIKMKKMNQ
+1 MNQ

-15 LFALLMLSVSSCKQE
+15 LFTLLMLSVSSCKQE
-30 DVAVQSATGTKELPS
+30 DVAVQPTTETKEPPS
-45 FAANI
+45 FTTNI

-61 ERTIVSTD
+61 ERAIVSTD
-69 TEDGI
+69 AEDEAGDA
-74 SGEGQGARA
+74 GQGVRA
-83 FEYTVPAEGGNYPTL
+83 FEYTVPAEGQNYLRL
-98 SFRDGDKIPVRILLY
+98 SFKEGDKIPVRILLY
-113 PTGAAYYGQKV
+113 PNVNGYYGTKV
-124 FYSKGTVDLS
+124 FYSKNTVYLTVKKGMLS
-134 VKDGKVSFSAKQVEL
+134 ISEKKMEL
-149 VGGKYKASGQDR
+149 VGGAYTEGSDDKNLAFTGK
-161 QLKFSGDLVMNNE
+161 LVNDNKDK
-174 HQWMM
+174 WMM

-184 PGSTASDNIIS
+184 PGATSAASLIN
-195 FRGQSPL
+195 FRGASPL
-202 KFLNAGDRLK
+202 RFLEAGTKLE
-212 VGQDINIPF
+212 VGKDINIPF
-221 VLGVKQPDGSYRPG
+221 VLGVKSKDGYKPG
-235 VPVKMEANKD
+235 VPVKMLADVDKTKLNKTELD
-245 KIGFMHESN
+245 N
-254 SRYNDPT
+254 PN

-358 KEVNLTLDEAKTPWL
+358 KEVTLSLDEAKTPWL

-494 KSSSSSDQSDF
+494 KSSSSSSDQSDF

-616 DQPIASKFII
+616 DKPIASKFII

>member
-15 LFALLMLSVSSCKQE
+15 LFTLLMLSVSSCKQE
-30 DVAVQSATGTKELPS
+30 DVAVQTATETKEPPS
-45 FAANI
+45 FTTNV

-69 TEDGI
+69 AEDEAGDA
-74 SGEGQGARA
+74 GQGVRA
-83 FEYTVPAEGGNYPTL
+83 FEYTVPAEGQNYPRL
-98 SFRDGDKIPVRILLY
+98 SFKEGDKIPVRILLY
-113 PTGAAYYGQKV
+113 PNVNGYYGTKV
-124 FYSKGTVDLS
+124 FYSKNTVHLTVKKGMLS
-134 VKDGKVSFSAKQVEL
+134 ISEKKMEL
-149 VGGKYKASGQDR
+149 VGGAYTEGSDDKNLAFTGK
-161 QLKFSGDLVMNNE
+161 LVNDNKDK
-174 HQWMM
+174 WMM

-184 PGSTASDNIIS
+184 PGATSAASLIN
-195 FRGQSPL
+195 FRGASPL
-202 KFLNAGDRLK
+202 RFLAAGTKLE
-212 VGQDINIPF
+212 VGKDINIPF
-221 VLGVKQPDGSYRPG
+221 VLGVKSKDGYKPG
-235 VPVKMEANKD
+235 VPVKMLADVDKTKLNKTELD
-245 KIGFMHESN
+245 N
-254 SRYNDPT
+254 PN

-343 SFTPSGLTRSSFVPQ
+343 TFTPSGLTRSSFVPQ
-358 KEVNLTLDEAKTPWL
+358 KEVTLSLDEAKTPWL

-494 KSSSSSDQSDF
+494 KSSSSSSSSDQSDF

-616 DQPIASKFII
+616 DKPIASKFII

-640 KKTGF
+640 KTTGF
-645 ASNDQKAFDLLEHT
+645 TSNDQKAFDLLEHT

>member
-15 LFALLMLSVSSCKQE
+15 LFTLLMLSVSSCKQE
-30 DVAVQSATGTKELPS
+30 DVAVQPTTETKETPS
-45 FAANI
+45 FTTNI

-61 ERTIVSTD
+61 ERAIVSTD
-69 TEDGI
+69 AEDEAGDA
-74 SGEGQGARA
+74 GQGVRA
-83 FEYTVPAEGGNYPTL
+83 FEYTVPAEGQNYPRL
-98 SFRDGDKIPVRILLY
+98 SFKEGDKIPVRILLY
-113 PTGAAYYGQKV
+113 PNVNGYYGTKV
-124 FYSKGTVDLS
+124 FYSKNTVYLTVKKGMLS
-134 VKDGKVSFSAKQVEL
+134 ISEKKMEL
-149 VGGKYKASGQDR
+149 VGGAYTEGSDDKNLAFTGK
-161 QLKFSGDLVMNNE
+161 LVNDNKDK
-174 HQWMM
+174 WMM

-184 PGSTASDNIIS
+184 PGATSAASLIN
-195 FRGQSPL
+195 FRGASPL
-202 KFLNAGDRLK
+202 RFLEAGTKLE
-212 VGQDINIPF
+212 VGKDINIPF
-221 VLGVKQPDGSYRPG
+221 VLGVKSKDGYKPG
-235 VPVKMEANKD
+235 VPVKMLADVDKTKLNKTELD
-245 KIGFMHESN
+245 N
-254 SRYNDPT
+254 PN

-358 KEVNLTLDEAKTPWL
+358 KEVTLSLDEAKTPWL

-494 KSSSSSDQSDF
+494 KSSSSGQSDF

-616 DQPIASKFII
+616 DKPIASKFII

-640 KKTGF
+640 KTTGF
-645 ASNDQKAFDLLEHT
+645 TSNDQKAFDLLEHT

>member
-15 LFALLMLSVSSCKQE
+15 LFTLLMLSVSSCKQE
-30 DVAVQSATGTKELPS
+30 DVAVQTATETNEPPS
-45 FAANI
+45 FTTNV

-69 TEDGI
+69 AEDEAGDA
-74 SGEGQGARA
+74 GQGVRA
-83 FEYTVPAEGGNYPTL
+83 FEYTVPAEGQNYPRL
-98 SFRDGDKIPVRILLY
+98 SFKEGDKIPVRILLY
-113 PTGAAYYGQKV
+113 PNVNGYYGTKV
-124 FYSKGTVDLS
+124 FYSKNTVHLTVKNGMLS
-134 VKDGKVSFSAKQVEL
+134 ISEKKMEL
-149 VGGKYKASGQDR
+149 VGGAYTEGSDDKNLAFTGK
-161 QLKFSGDLVMNNE
+161 LVNDNKDK
-174 HQWMM
+174 WMM

-184 PGSTASDNIIS
+184 PGATSAASLIN
-195 FRGQSPL
+195 FRGASPL
-202 KFLNAGDRLK
+202 RFLAAGTKLE
-212 VGQDINIPF
+212 VGKDINIPF
-221 VLGVKQPDGSYRPG
+221 VLGVKSKDGYKPG
-235 VPVKMEANKD
+235 VPVKMLADVDKTKLNKTELD
-245 KIGFMHESN
+245 N
-254 SRYNDPT
+254 PN

-358 KEVNLTLDEAKTPWL
+358 KEVTLSLDEAKTPWL

-616 DQPIASKFII
+616 DKPIASKFII

>member
-15 LFALLMLSVSSCKQE
+15 LFTLLMLSVSSCKQE
-30 DVAVQSATGTKELPS
+30 DVAVQTATETKEPPS
-45 FAANI
+45 FTTNV

-69 TEDGI
+69 AEDEAGDA
-74 SGEGQGARA
+74 GQGVRA
-83 FEYTVPAEGGNYPTL
+83 FEYTVPAEGQNYPRL
-98 SFRDGDKIPVRILLY
+98 SFKEGDKIPVRILLY
-113 PTGAAYYGQKV
+113 PNVNGYYGTKV
-124 FYSKGTVDLS
+124 FYSKNTVHLTVKNGMLS
-134 VKDGKVSFSAKQVEL
+134 ISEKKMEL
-149 VGGKYKASGQDR
+149 VGGAYTEGSDDKNLAFTGK
-161 QLKFSGDLVMNNE
+161 LVNDNKDK
-174 HQWMM
+174 WMM

-184 PGSTASDNIIS
+184 PGATSAASLIN
-195 FRGQSPL
+195 FRGASPL
-202 KFLNAGDRLK
+202 RFLAAGTKLE
-212 VGQDINIPF
+212 VGKDINIPF
-221 VLGVKQPDGSYRPG
+221 VLGVKSKDGYKPG
-235 VPVKMEANKD
+235 VPVKMLADVDKTKLNKTELD
-245 KIGFMHESN
+245 N
-254 SRYNDPT
+254 PN

-358 KEVNLTLDEAKTPWL
+358 KEVTLSLDEAKTPWL

-494 KSSSSSDQSDF
+494 KSSSSSSSDQSDF

-616 DQPIASKFII
+616 DKPIASKFII

>member
-15 LFALLMLSVSSCKQE
+15 LFTLLMLSVSSCKQE
-30 DVAVQSATGTKELPS
+30 DVAVQPTTETKEPPS
-45 FAANI
+45 FTTNI

-61 ERTIVSTD
+61 ERAIVSTD
-69 TEDGI
+69 AEDEAGDA
-74 SGEGQGARA
+74 GQGVRA
-83 FEYTVPAEGGNYPTL
+83 FEYTVPAEGQNYPRL
-98 SFRDGDKIPVRILLY
+98 SFKEGDKIPVRILLY
-113 PTGAAYYGQKV
+113 PNVNGYYGTKV
-124 FYSKGTVDLS
+124 FYSKNTVYLTVKKGMLS
-134 VKDGKVSFSAKQVEL
+134 ISEKKMEL
-149 VGGKYKASGQDR
+149 VGGAYTEGSDDKNLAFTGK
-161 QLKFSGDLVMNNE
+161 LVNDNKDK
-174 HQWMM
+174 WMM

-184 PGSTASDNIIS
+184 PGATSAASLIN
-195 FRGQSPL
+195 FRGASPL
-202 KFLNAGDRLK
+202 RFLAAGTKLE
-212 VGQDINIPF
+212 VGKDINIPF
-221 VLGVKQPDGSYRPG
+221 VLGVKSKDGYKPG
-235 VPVKMEANKD
+235 VPVKMLADVDKTKLNKTELD
-245 KIGFMHESN
+245 N
-254 SRYNDPT
+254 PN

-358 KEVNLTLDEAKTPWL
+358 KEVTLSLDEAKTPWL

-494 KSSSSSDQSDF
+494 KSSSSSSSDQSDF

-616 DQPIASKFII
+616 DKPIASKFII

>member
-15 LFALLMLSVSSCKQE
+15 LFTLLMLSVSSCKQE
-30 DVAVQSATGTKELPS
+30 DVAVQTATETKEPPS
-45 FAANI
+45 FTTNV

-69 TEDGI
+69 AEDEAGDA
-74 SGEGQGARA
+74 GQGVRA
-83 FEYTVPAEGGNYPTL
+83 FEYTVPAEGQNYPRL
-98 SFRDGDKIPVRILLY
+98 SFKEGDKIPVRILLY
-113 PTGAAYYGQKV
+113 PNVNGYYGTKV
-124 FYSKGTVDLS
+124 FYSKNTVHLTVKKGMLS
-134 VKDGKVSFSAKQVEL
+134 ISEKKMEL
-149 VGGKYKASGQDR
+149 VGGAYTEGSDDKNLAFTGK
-161 QLKFSGDLVMNNE
+161 LVNDNKDK
-174 HQWMM
+174 WMM

-184 PGSTASDNIIS
+184 PGATSAASLIN
-195 FRGQSPL
+195 FRGASPL
-202 KFLNAGDRLK
+202 RFLAAGTKLE
-212 VGQDINIPF
+212 VGKDINIPF
-221 VLGVKQPDGSYRPG
+221 VLGVKSKDGYKPG
-235 VPVKMEANKD
+235 VPVKMLADVDKTKLNKTELD
-245 KIGFMHESN
+245 N
-254 SRYNDPT
+254 PN

-343 SFTPSGLTRSSFVPQ
+343 TFTPSGLTRSSFVPQ
-358 KEVNLTLDEAKTPWL
+358 KEVTLSLDEAKTPWL

-494 KSSSSSDQSDF
+494 KSSSSSSSDQSDF

-616 DQPIASKFII
+616 DKPIASKFII

-640 KKTGF
+640 KTTGF
-645 ASNDQKAFDLLEHT
+645 TSNDQKAFDLLEHT